1 MARKPKQPARTAG
14 GSPIVYE
21 TVPIQAAGI
30 PRYIDTRRAAAYVE
44 DKDGY
49 THRVPVDSNGRVP
62 MFAIVQ
68 HFLDTR
74 SAEEKGR
81 PRNIAIDLGKP
92 AKTVHRIP
100 PGGFTPEQIVATGW
114 WDDPASSDIEGVDD
128 TTSRWMVPWDSVGKS
143 VKGKTSRIAV
153 IGGPGETA
161 ALKRALTSNFTDAEL
176 ADAVKDGGLVILA
189 GNTGQ
194 KNLAGFY
201 MRRSAG
207 SDTAAIVA
215 RDLDEDTITHEF
227 VHHLR
232 QAQTPRSKRTGF
244 ATTPYDLDPSGH
256 LIRKPGVSYES
267 YTNLEEAATVAET
280 TARTRKPDRACGYYQ
295 YVTDTDGR
303 KGQASYQHD
312 RELLTRGKTKSYPL
326 KGKRAIDRVNESFL
340 DTDISKL
347 QRKGKG
353 VRADRLLDK
362 LNQGPAPAGPRRE
375 YLPGQWE
382 RVSKGFWTCTGT
394 DGKFYR
400 MFYQNWYDG
409 TKEWFVYPGTE
420 TLTYHKGQGFSTRAQ
435 AEAYAVSL
443 MQGGSR

>member
-1 MARKPKQPARTAG
+1 MARKPKQPARTEG

-30 PRYIDTRRAAAYVE
+30 PRFIDTRRAAAYVE
-44 DKDGY
+44 DGEGF
-49 THRVPVDSNGRVP
+49 THRVPIDSNGRVP

-68 HFLDTR
+68 HFLDTA

-81 PRNIAIDLGKP
+81 PRNIAIDLAKP

-114 WDDPASSDIEGVDD
+114 WDDPASSDIEGIDD
-128 TTSRWMVPWDSVGKS
+128 TTNSWMTRWSGVGKAAR
-143 VKGKTSRIAV
+143 GKTARIAV

-161 ALKRALTSNFTDAEL
+161 AIKRALTSNFTDAEL
-176 ADAVKDGGLVILA
+176 SDAVKDGGLVILA
-189 GNTGQ
+189 GPTGQ
-194 KNLAGFY
+194 KSLAGFY

-207 SDTAAIVA
+207 ADTAAIVA

-232 QAQTPRSKRTGF
+232 QAPTPRSKRTGF

-256 LIRKPGVSYES
+256 MVRKQGVSYDS
-267 YTNLEEAATVAET
+267 YANLEEAATVAET
-280 TARTRKPDRACGYYQ
+280 TVRTRKPARACGYFYD
-295 YVTDTDGR
+295 VTDTDGR
-303 KGQASYQHD
+303 RGQASYDHD
-312 RELLTRGKTKSYPL
+312 REVVTRGKTKNFPL
-326 KGKRAIDRVNESFL
+326 KGKRAIDRVNQTFL
-340 DTDISKL
+340 ETDISKL

-353 VRADRLLDK
+353 VRADKLMDRL
-362 LNQGPAPAGPRRE
+362 NSGPAPAGPRKE
-375 YLPGQWE
+375 YLPGQWQ
-382 RVSKGFWTCTGT
+382 RASKGFWTCTGT

-400 MFYQNWYDG
+400 MFVETWHDG
-409 TKEWFVYPGTE
+409 TKEWFVFPGTE
-420 TLTYHKGQGFSTRAQ
+420 ILTYRKGEGFPTRAQ